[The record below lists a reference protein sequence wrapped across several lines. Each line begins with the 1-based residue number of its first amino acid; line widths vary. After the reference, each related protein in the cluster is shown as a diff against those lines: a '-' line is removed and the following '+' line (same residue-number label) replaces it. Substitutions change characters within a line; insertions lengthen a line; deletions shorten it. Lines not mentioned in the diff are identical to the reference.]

1 MAWPET
7 RDSSDVRSKSPTI
20 LDLKKTDQFYYE
32 LFKGLRAKVEYKI
45 DVADLRVLAVTSA
58 VAGEGK
64 TLTAINLAASMAMT
78 GRKRVLLLDMDLRK
92 SSVGDA
98 LSIPPGP
105 GLGDLLMGTAA
116 LGDILRSSA
125 IRGLSVIPGGRTIAS
140 PADLLA
146 GQKFRTLLR
155 DFRGQFDLVVLDTP
169 PVLPVPDALTVAEQ
183 VDSFILLFRLSHTPQ
198 QLFRQAVDEIGEQRI
213 LGVVLNGEAPKSNR
227 YYSKYY
233 GRYYHSTRTEGKY
246 P

>member
-1 MAWPET
+1 MFTAAGRHTAEF
-7 RDSSDVRSKSPTI
+7 RSKGPSI
-20 LDLKKTDQFYYE
+20 LHLKKTDQFYYE

-45 DVADLRVLAVTSA
+45 DVADLRVLGVTSA

-92 SSVGDA
+92 SSIA
-98 LSIPPGP
+98 NELSIAPGP
-105 GLGDLLMGTAA
+105 GLGDFLLGNAA
-116 LGDILRSSA
+116 QGDILRNSMVS
-125 IRGLSVIPGGRTIAS
+125 GLSVIPCGKMIAS

-146 GQKFRTLLR
+146 GQRFRTLLGDLR
-155 DFRGQFDLVVLDTP
+155 SQFDLVIMDTP

-183 VDSFILLFRLSHTPQ
+183 VDSFVLLFRLSYTPQ
-198 QLFRQAVDEIGEQRI
+198 QLFRQAVEEIGERKI
-213 LGVVLNGEAPKSNR
+213 LGVVLNGETPKSNR

-233 GRYYHSTRTEGKY
+233 GKYYHSVRTEGS
-246 P
+246 PR